1 VGGLRGDGDIPVSAA
16 EGSWDSRKRTR
27 RHERVRTGTRWMDLS
42 GAGALATAF
51 VASSSAASASSSAA
65 TLRWKD
71 LPAGDPRERRCIAAA
86 AAAAIFIFCWWG
98 CGTGAR
104 RGIREGAAVAVR
116 GLIGWSVYIHNNSI

>member
-1 VGGLRGDGDIPVSAA
+1 
-16 EGSWDSRKRTR
+16 
-27 RHERVRTGTRWMDLS
+27 MDLS

-51 VASSSAASASSSAA
+51 AAFSSAASASSSPA
-65 TLRWKD
+65 TLRRKD

-86 AAAAIFIFCWWG
+86 IFIFCWWG

-104 RGIREGAAVAVR
+104 GGGLEGAAVAVR